1 MENELKE
8 PAFKYNYLSP
18 QQYLEL
24 ERKAVEKTELHEG
37 LLITMT
43 GASIKHNQVVSNLI
57 ISIGTHLKGKSCS
70 VYPSDLRVHIPINN
84 SFTYP
89 DLTIVCG
96 KPELLDDQFD
106 TVLNPSVIIEVL
118 SPSTE
123 NYDRGNKFFISQ
135 QIHSLKEY
143 ILVNSVLN
151 MVQVITKKEDGLW
164 KFETITDLTAS
175 FFIKTIA
182 VEISLQEV
190 YDKVD
195 V

>member
-18 QQYLEL
+18 QEYLEA

-43 GASIKHNQVVSNLI
+43 GASMKHNQVVRNLI
-57 ISIGTHLKGKSCS
+57 VTIGSSLKGKSCE
-70 VYPSDLRVHIPINN
+70 VFPSDLRVHIPINN

-96 KPELLDDQFD
+96 EAELLDNHFD
-106 TVLNPSVIIEVL
+106 NLLNPSVIIEVL

-123 NYDRGNKFFISQ
+123 NYDRGNKFFIYQ
-135 QIHSLKEY
+135 QIASLKEY
-143 ILVNSVLN
+143 ILVNSTSC
-151 MVQVITKKEDGLW
+151 MVQVITKKETGLW
-164 KFETITDLTAS
+164 QFETITHPAAS
-175 FFIKTIA
+175 FFIQTIA
-182 VEISLQEV
+182 LQINLQDV
-190 YDKVD
+190 YDKVIF
-195 V
+195 